1 VISGKSDKNRLP
13 EALKKRSN
21 SDKTAFIQVSQICI
35 HGAAMDEYWKQE
47 FGYGIDQLTQGEAGH
62 LKNAQSVD
70 AIRDRIAAAR
80 DKAGHQV
87 GAGAATH
94 PQSPESQKTGLK
106 NQSQAE
112 GLANDQASLA
122 ESAEIEKRYDAVFQ
136 NYLEAKARRQP
147 W

>member
-1 VISGKSDKNRLP
+1 
-13 EALKKRSN
+13 
-21 SDKTAFIQVSQICI
+21 
-35 HGAAMDEYWKQE
+35 MDEYWKQE

>member
-1 VISGKSDKNRLP
+1 
-13 EALKKRSN
+13 
-21 SDKTAFIQVSQICI
+21 
-35 HGAAMDEYWKQE
+35 MDEYWKQE

-62 LKNAQSVD
+62 LKAAQSVD
-70 AIRDRIAAAR
+70 AIRNRIAAAR

-87 GAGAATH
+87 GAGAAT
-94 PQSPESQKTGLK
+94 PTQSPESQKTGLK

>member
-1 VISGKSDKNRLP
+1 
-13 EALKKRSN
+13 
-21 SDKTAFIQVSQICI
+21 
-35 HGAAMDEYWKQE
+35 MDEYWKQE

-62 LKNAQSVD
+62 LKAAQSVD

-87 GAGAATH
+87 GAGAATP

-106 NQSQAE
+106 SLSQAE
-112 GLANDQASLA
+112 SLA

-136 NYLEAKARRQP
+136 NYLEAKHEQRARLQP

>member
-1 VISGKSDKNRLP
+1 
-13 EALKKRSN
+13 
-21 SDKTAFIQVSQICI
+21 
-35 HGAAMDEYWKQE
+35 MDEYWKQE

-62 LKNAQSVD
+62 LKAAQSVD

-87 GAGAATH
+87 GAGAATP
-94 PQSPESQKTGLK
+94 PQSSESQKTGLK
-106 NQSQAE
+106 SQSQ
-112 GLANDQASLA
+112 A

-136 NYLEAKARRQP
+136 NYLEAKARLQP

>member
-1 VISGKSDKNRLP
+1 
-13 EALKKRSN
+13 
-21 SDKTAFIQVSQICI
+21 
-35 HGAAMDEYWKQE
+35 MDEYWKQE

-87 GAGAATH
+87 GAGAATP
-94 PQSPESQKTGLK
+94 PQSSESQKTGLK
-106 NQSQAE
+106 SQSQAE
-112 GLANDQASLA
+112 SLANDQASLA

-136 NYLEAKARRQP
+136 NYLEAKARLQP